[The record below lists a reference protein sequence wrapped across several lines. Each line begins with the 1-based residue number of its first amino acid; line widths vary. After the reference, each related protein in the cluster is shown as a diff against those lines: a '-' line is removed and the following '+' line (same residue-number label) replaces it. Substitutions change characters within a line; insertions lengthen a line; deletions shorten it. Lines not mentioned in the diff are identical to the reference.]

1 MLRRMPAGVT
11 PDFTT
16 AALSV
21 ISLAARAVPTKRR
34 GRSKRVL
41 VVQAY
46 APQKCHPACVAP
58 DFNGFS
64 VSADPFSACAPQI
77 FHPLSASAKCTGT
90 RCTRASRRICTNL
103 EG

>member
-46 APQKCHPACVAP
+46 APQKCLPACVAVLRKYSIP
-58 DFNGFS
+58 LGLAVTTGS
-64 VSADPFSACAPQI
+64 GRSPWHHECMVSLLKI
-77 FHPLSASAKCTGT
+77 ASLLVENDG
-90 RCTRASRRICTNL
+90 
-103 EG
+103 